1 MELTLSQIKAC
12 TSGAVRIQ
20 QESDGIHFY
29 RFTQEQEDLY
39 KIRKE
44 DFYNKTFYTS
54 GIQLRFRTNS
64 HTLALKADVSYI
76 ASRSYF
82 SFEIFKDNRR
92 IGTIQNFDVASG
104 QESYIGVLLPM
115 GAYETHVDLG
125 EGEKEI
131 RILLPWSMKVA
142 LQSLTLEDGASFQPV
157 KYEKKLLSFGDSITQ
172 GYDAL
177 YPSNKYI
184 TRLAEFFQMEEHNK
198 AIGGEIFCPALAATK
213 EDFTPDLITVAY
225 GTNDW
230 RCVTQAQFREN
241 CDGFFRNLCQ
251 NYPDT
256 KILAIAPIWRK
267 DTDQDVDFDNFTDV
281 EAEIRQVV
289 SKYSQVTLISGYDF
303 VPKDSQY
310 FADLRLHP
318 NDRGFDFY
326 YENLIKAIQAL

>member
-1 MELTLSQIKAC
+1 MELTLSQTKDC

-20 QESDGIHFY
+20 PESDGVHFY

-54 GIQLRFRTNS
+54 GIQMRFATNS
-64 HTLALKADVSYI
+64 RSLSLKVDVSYI

-82 SFEIFKDNRR
+82 SFEIFKDNQR
-92 IGTIQNFDVASG
+92 IETIQNFDQADG
-104 QESYIGVLLPM
+104 RESYIGVQLPM
-115 GAYETHVDLG
+115 GAYETQVDLG
-125 EGEKEI
+125 EGNKEI
-131 RILLPWSMKVA
+131 RILFPWSMKVA
-142 LQSLTLEDGASFQPV
+142 LKAITLEDGASFQPIR
-157 KYEKKLLSFGDSITQ
+157 YQKKLLAFGDSITQ

-184 TRLAEFFQMEEHNK
+184 TRLAEFLQMEECNK
-198 AIGGEIFCPALAATK
+198 AIGGEIFFPSLAATK
-213 EDFTPDLITVAY
+213 EAFTPDLITVAY

-230 RCVTQAQFREN
+230 RCVTQDKFREN
-241 CDGFFRNLCQ
+241 CDGFFHNLCQ

-303 VPKDSQY
+303 VPKDSLY

-326 YENLIKAIQAL
+326 YENLIHAIQAL